1 MFVGQCVCLLTVY
14 VHVFSYFVS
23 TENVLPSHVFTI
35 IGFSKCSPFKILL
48 LPQCY
53 GVTHTHTHTSFSTTR
68 FSFLLYQ
75 CLFVSFQ
82 MIHRYAKRMKTG
94 RDKWGVADEARREQV
109 MEEWTKGVLTVSVI
123 GQSCSWMW
131 NNNTIS
137 NENTYQRFNDRERK
151 EERDK
156 GTLARKEGQ

>member
-1 MFVGQCVCLLTVY
+1 
-14 VHVFSYFVS
+14 
-23 TENVLPSHVFTI
+23 
-35 IGFSKCSPFKILL
+35 
-48 LPQCY
+48 
-53 GVTHTHTHTSFSTTR
+53 
-68 FSFLLYQ
+68 
-75 CLFVSFQ
+75 
-82 MIHRYAKRMKTG
+82 MKMG

-109 MEEWTKGVLTVSVI
+109 MEEWTKGVLTVSII